1 MLGSLNCCAGYEGR
15 YDKPACLH
23 GGVHTAVCVLGMP
36 VLFCSGNKNRGN
48 KIKGGITVIRRHCGK
63 GGHHGKSIH
72 MAGSV

>member
-36 VLFCSGNKNRGN
+36 ILFCSGT
-48 KIKGGITVIRRHCGK
+48 KIGELKLK
-63 GGHHGKSIH
+63 EELQ
-72 MAGSV
+72 